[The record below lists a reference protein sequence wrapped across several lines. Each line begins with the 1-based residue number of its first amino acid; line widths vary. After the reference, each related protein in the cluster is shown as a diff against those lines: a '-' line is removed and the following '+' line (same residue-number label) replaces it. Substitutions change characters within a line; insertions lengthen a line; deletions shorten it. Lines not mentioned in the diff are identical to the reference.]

1 MSITKEQLK
10 EGIKNNNTF
19 PDGDLELADLR
30 AAVDELRDECIDEFD
45 AYMEEGTTISTDLL
59 SKYTNLM
66 SYESLMLILPILP
79 S

>member
-10 EGIKNNNTF
+10 EGISNNNTF

-30 AAVDELRDECIDEFD
+30 AAVDELRDEYIDEFD
-45 AYMEEGTTISTDLL
+45 EHMREGTTISADLL